1 MIKSNEKPTMCLPFF
16 HVPIQHFY
24 SVRIQFVCF
33 NDKIIFNRNG
43 EDWAKLRRPTQEL
56 MLRPAAVSAYV
67 SILARV
73 ADDFVELYKHGGFV
87 DDLRQQLLRYV
98 TESKLYKTNT
108 LYHIFSI

>member
-1 MIKSNEKPTMCLPFF
+1 
-16 HVPIQHFY
+16 
-24 SVRIQFVCF
+24 
-33 NDKIIFNRNG
+33 
-43 EDWAKLRRPTQEL
+43 

-73 ADDFVELYKHGGFV
+73 ADDFVELYKQGGFV

-108 LYHIFSI
+108 LLVPYRFLTKF

>member
-1 MIKSNEKPTMCLPFF
+1 MGLPFF
-16 HVPIQHFY
+16 HVPIQYFY
-24 SVRIQFVCF
+24 FVRIQFVCF

-73 ADDFVELYKHGGFV
+73 ADDFVDLYKHGGFV
-87 DDLRQQLLRYV
+87 DDLRQHLLRYV

-108 LYHIFSI
+108 LLPYRFLSKF